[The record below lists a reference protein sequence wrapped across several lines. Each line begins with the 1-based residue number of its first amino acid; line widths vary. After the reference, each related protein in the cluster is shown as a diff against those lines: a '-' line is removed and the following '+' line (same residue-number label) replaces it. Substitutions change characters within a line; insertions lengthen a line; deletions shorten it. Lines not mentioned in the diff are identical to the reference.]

1 MSKKIMAN
9 PAEIRKSEEGASAD
23 ASAENKPETFV
34 GIDVSKGWIDV
45 HFLPS
50 KQTEHVDTDGKSL
63 EAWVKTLPDN
73 ITLVVMEAT
82 GGLEIPV
89 FSALA
94 ARQIPVAV
102 VNPFQT
108 RNFAKSLNLRKK
120 TDEVDAY
127 ALALFA
133 ERMRPT
139 ARPFPTEQQRELD
152 EILARRGQI
161 TGMIASEKNRKK
173 QARNSQVLARI
184 EAHIAWMEGEVDDC
198 DKKISG
204 LIAANPAW
212 NELDQLLQTM
222 PGVGSGSAHALI
234 CHLPELGTLGR
245 RALASLTGVAPF
257 EHQSGQWHGKR
268 FCAGG
273 RAVLRSM
280 LFMAASSA
288 SRHNPPIRDFYE
300 RLRARGKA
308 HKVAII
314 ACVRKMLNILN
325 TMVKTGQEWQSV
337 QKNA

>member
-1 MSKKIMAN
+1 MSKNIMSDSEKIS
-9 PAEIRKSEEGASAD
+9 KSEEGVSSD
-23 ASAENKPETFV
+23 AVQKNHPETFV

-45 HFLPS
+45 RLLPS
-50 KQTEHVDTDGKSL
+50 QQTAHVETDEKSL
-63 EAWVKTLPDN
+63 GAWAKTLPGN

-89 FSALA
+89 FAALA

-127 ALALFA
+127 VLALFA
-133 ERMRPT
+133 ERMRPK

-152 EILARRGQI
+152 EILARRGQL
-161 TGMIASEKNRKK
+161 TGMIASERNRKK
-173 QARNSQVLARI
+173 QARNAQVLAGI

-198 DKKISG
+198 DKKISA
-204 LIAANPAW
+204 LIAANPEWDA
-212 NELDQLLQTM
+212 LDKLLQTM
-222 PGVGSGSAHALI
+222 PGVGAGSAHALI
-234 CHLPELGTLGR
+234 CHLPELGALGR

-257 EHQSGQWHGKR
+257 ERQSGQWRGKS
-268 FCAGG
+268 FCTGG

-280 LFMAASSA
+280 LFMAANSA
-288 SRHNPPIRDFYE
+288 SRHNPPIREFYE

-314 ACVRKMLNILN
+314 ACVRKMLTMLN
-325 TMVKTGQEWQSV
+325 TMVKNNEKWSSV
-337 QKNA
+337 QKTA

>member
-1 MSKKIMAN
+1 MSDKIMSNSA
-9 PAEIRKSEEGASAD
+9 AISKSEENAACV
-23 ASAENKPETFV
+23 AQENQPELFL
-34 GIDVSKGWIDV
+34 GIDVSKGWIDAYL
-45 HFLPS
+45 LPS
-50 KQTEHVDTDGKSL
+50 KQTAHVDTDEESLAKWAESLPKS
-63 EAWVKTLPDN
+63 

-89 FSALA
+89 FAALA

-139 ARPFPTEQQRELD
+139 ARPFPSEQQRELD
-152 EILARRGQI
+152 EILARRGQL
-161 TGMIASEKNRKK
+161 TGMIASEKNRKQ
-173 QARNSQVLARI
+173 QARNAEVLARI
-184 EAHIAWMEGEVDDC
+184 EAHIAWMERDVADC

-204 LIAANPAW
+204 LIAANPVW
-212 NELDQLLQTM
+212 NDLDKLLQTM
-222 PGVGSGSAHALI
+222 PGIGPGAAHALI
-234 CHLPELGTLGR
+234 CHLPELGHSGR

-257 EHQSGQWHGKR
+257 EHQSGQWHGKS
-268 FCAGG
+268 FCSGG
-273 RAVLRSM
+273 RATLRSM
-280 LFMAASSA
+280 LFMAARSA
-288 SRHNPPIRDFYE
+288 SRWNPPIRDFYE
-300 RLRARGKA
+300 QLRARGKA

-314 ACVRKMLNILN
+314 ACVRKMLTTLN
-325 TMVKTGQEWQSV
+325 TMVKNNEEWRLV